1 MTQSQ
6 LVKKYVQEFG
16 FITPAKCIGRNYGG
30 GFFGAELSRVCR
42 ALRKEGVLDSRPE
55 GKFEKFYFKE
65 NTPIVFNKVPQA
77 YISGISVPIYAAPKK
92 QIKVESQQN
101 LL

>member
-1 MTQSQ
+1 
-6 LVKKYVQEFG
+6 
-16 FITPAKCIGRNYGG
+16 
-30 GFFGAELSRVCR
+30 
-42 ALRKEGVLDSRPE
+42 VLDSRPE